1 MSSSSSSSSS
11 YNLQTSSIFRL
22 SGTDLISG
30 LDTDNIIKA
39 LTANTQSKI
48 DKQQQL
54 EQIAEWRRELYRDVI
69 SDVQTFSNTYFS
81 YTSSATNLLSQNFF
95 KTANIVSSFS
105 GVTATGDP
113 SGAADL
119 TINNITQLAK
129 QASYACSQQVTDKSI
144 TSGAIR
150 DSWTS
155 SAVGGKSLVVSYGGT
170 DYTLTLSSSV
180 KLDSENSTVTTGGD
194 GKEIKTIDKSELQK
208 IVDGLNAQINANSAL
223 KGNVEFSLTEDGEGQ
238 HITLS
243 SLTSQDVGVKPY
255 TTSTD
260 SVSGQRFLS
269 ALGLSGSTAGS
280 SVTGSALDTD
290 VNTSAL
296 FNKTIPSSSY
306 VKLSVNG
313 EEYTV
318 KLGASMTIYGGTD
331 SDYAAD
337 IATQLSKQ
345 IGANADLN
353 GKIAVS
359 AEDGVIRFTAEGGNQ
374 ISVTGGSQNLL
385 QGLELPTGGEE
396 SSAVSGTGVDASA
409 LFKSYLGDTLA
420 GSTLTFTL
428 DGISKTVTFDAG
440 DEAEYSSAGGIADY
454 LQSKLTSLFGVDADT
469 HKSRVQVAANEDGGL
484 RFTTED
490 GTSVLSVTAS
500 DASNVLNPYGALRIS
515 AGETNRAETTKTLDE
530 LAGDLNGTL
539 QKGTDGKYT
548 FSINGKSFSFD
559 GSSSLSSMISQI
571 NADEDAGVTVAYSQ
585 TTDTFRFL
593 ADDSGSQAKIE
604 FGDAENGGN
613 LTSVLF
619 GAYDADRLSA
629 GKDLVMSV
637 SLSGNSNPIDIVRSS
652 NSITL
657 DGVNL
662 QISGTTDTAVTFS
675 TQNNV
680 DDLATKIVDF
690 INDYNKIID
699 KVNTLTS
706 QMPNTDEKYAPLTD
720 TQKEDMT
727 DDEIEKW
734 NTEAK
739 KGLLQNDSALNG
751 ILRDLRSAMTDAV
764 DAAGLSLK
772 DLGISTQAYDYTSG
786 GQLAVDVATL
796 KEKLASD
803 PDGVMALFTGADGVS
818 SRVKSVLDKNV
829 GTFGGDGVLLLR
841 AGSDSDANDTSQL
854 TTQIKGYEK
863 TISDLKDQLQTEEDR
878 YWDQFT
884 RMEQTL
890 SLMNAQL
897 GYLTSMLDS
906 GS

>member
-1 MSSSSSSSSS
+1 MSSSSGSSSS

-30 LDTDNIIKA
+30 LDTDSIIKA

-54 EQIAEWRRELYRDVI
+54 EQIAEWRRDLYRDVI
-69 SDVQTFSNTYFS
+69 SDMQTFSNTYFS

-113 SGAADL
+113 SSAAGL
-119 TINNITQLAK
+119 TINSITQLAA
-129 QASYACSQQVTDKSI
+129 QASYACSQQVTDESI

-180 KLDSENSTVTTGGD
+180 RLDTTVTEDAGGNKVETVD
-194 GKEIKTIDKSELQK
+194 SSELQK
-208 IVDGLNAQINANSAL
+208 IVDGLNDQIDANSSL
-223 KGNVEFSLTEDGEGQ
+223 KGNVEFSLTEDAEGE
-238 HITLS
+238 HITLTS
-243 SLTSQDVGVKPY
+243 RTSQDVGVKAY
-255 TTSTD
+255 TTSTN
-260 SVSGQRFLS
+260 SVSGQNFLS
-269 ALGLSGSTAGS
+269 ALGLAGSTAGS
-280 SVTGSALDTD
+280 SVTGTALDTD
-290 VNTSAL
+290 VSTSGL
-296 FNKTIPSSSY
+296 FNKTVPSSSY
-306 VKLSVNG
+306 VKLSING

-318 KLGASMTIYGGTD
+318 KLGASMTVYGGTG

-337 IATQLSKQ
+337 IASQLSKQ
-345 IGANADLN
+345 INADADLN
-353 GKIAVS
+353 GKVTVS
-359 AEDGVIRFTAEGGNQ
+359 AEGGVLTFTAATGNTV
-374 ISVTGGSQNLL
+374 SVTGGSQNLL
-385 QGLELPTGGEE
+385 QGLGLPTGGEE
-396 SSAVSGTGVDASA
+396 HPSVSGTGVDASA

-440 DEAEYSSAGGIADY
+440 KQSEYSSADGILSY
-454 LQSKLTSLFGVDADT
+454 LQGKLDGAFGPDRVEVSKTD
-469 HKSRVQVAANEDGGL
+469 DGKGI
-484 RFTTED
+484 RFYTDD
-490 GTSVLSVTAS
+490 GTSVLSVTSS
-500 DASNVLNPYGALRIS
+500 DTSNVLNQYGALRIS

-539 QKGTDGKYT
+539 QKGTDGKY
-548 FSINGKSFSFD
+548 SLSVNGESFSFD
-559 GSSSLSSMISQI
+559 GSTSLSSVIAQI
-571 NADEDAGVTVAYSQ
+571 NADEAAGVTVAYSQ

-593 ADDSGSQAKIE
+593 ADDSGSQGKIE
-604 FGDAENGGN
+604 FGDAEKGGN
-613 LTSVLF
+613 LASVLF
-619 GAYDADRLSA
+619 GAYDADRFSA

-637 SLSGNSNPIDIVRSS
+637 SLSGNPDPIDIVRSS

-662 QISGTTDTAVTFS
+662 QISGTTDAAVTFS

-751 ILRDLRSAMTDAV
+751 ILSSLRSAMTDAV

-772 DLGISTQAYDYTSG
+772 DLGISTQPYDYTSG
-786 GQLAVDVATL
+786 GQLAVDVTTL
-796 KEKLASD
+796 KEKLSSD
-803 PDGVMALFTGADGVS
+803 PEGVIALFTGADGVS
-818 SRVKSVLDKNV
+818 NRVKGALDKYV

-854 TTQIKGYEK
+854 TTQIKDYDK

-878 YWDQFT
+878 YWNQFT
-884 RMEQTL
+884 QMEQTL
-890 SLMNAQL
+890 SLLNAQL
-897 GYLTSMLDS
+897 GYLTSMLGS
-906 GS
+906 GSSGS